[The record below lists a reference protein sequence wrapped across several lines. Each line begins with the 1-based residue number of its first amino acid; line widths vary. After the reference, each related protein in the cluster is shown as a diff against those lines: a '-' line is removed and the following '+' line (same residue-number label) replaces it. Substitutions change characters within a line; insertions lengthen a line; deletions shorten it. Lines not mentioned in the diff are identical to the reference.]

1 MAKKLVSKEK
11 VVTEY
16 RLLMSKYHSNSLHL
30 KELQEK
36 QKRLQKSISD
46 LDLKIKQQENKLKE
60 LQQRYPNILNGQS

>member
-16 RLLMSKYHSNSLHL
+16 RLLMSKYRSNSLHL

-60 LQQRYPNILNGQS
+60 LQQRYPDILNGQS